1 MPAGQTAAVYDYRGG
16 IDSTDREPMGMS
28 TMVADMT
35 AAAHTIDLDGSV
47 NTTTG
52 TPAAKYTSLW
62 AFTLE
67 LAQASSSS
75 GSLMM
80 MGVGR

>member
-35 AAAHTIDLDGSV
+35 AAAHTIDVDGSV
-47 NTTTG
+47 NATTG
-52 TPAAKYTSLW
+52 TPAAKYASLW

-67 LAQASSSS
+67 LPAVASSS
-75 GSLMM
+75 GSLLL